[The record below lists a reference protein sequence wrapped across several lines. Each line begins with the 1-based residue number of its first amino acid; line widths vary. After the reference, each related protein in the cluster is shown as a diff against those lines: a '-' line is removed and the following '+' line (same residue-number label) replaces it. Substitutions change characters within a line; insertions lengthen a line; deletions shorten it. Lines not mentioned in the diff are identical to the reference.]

1 VNPNR
6 EKKDKL
12 FNALINAE
20 EAWCMQRTWGGGD
33 GHRIFLEPPLDF
45 GLDHPLR
52 DSEPIVFRRSFM
64 GMSSFSPPI
73 EINQKLVHSLGL
85 HFLEDRK
92 VFCRLNDEGDLE
104 EVIHVFQD
112 EGTGNFDSRACVLI
126 KSKTLAEYMAVGAYA
141 LFRKFDVTRH
151 DSRFSEWEGA
161 ESHFDAQDLFYN
173 CGRTTVGSASYIHG
187 GQILRPAVTVEEL
200 VEEWKQSEDPASR
213 EYETFLIHDW
223 KNDQIVECSSAPDE
237 LSNYFQQSAKPFEL
251 SPAFFSPE
259 VLTKYKADPEKYDL
273 RDRSITCRNS
283 WCLKTYDINDAGQ
296 VHTYIGYLQHLPH
309 REQRHWKLYNE
320 RPKMGL
326 SRRAIET
333 DFEGKYSSIEDP
345 LESLKHT
352 VDALDQNQPLWWSQR
367 GSELIRRVHYP
378 VTTSSKEWADELQ
391 LLDQLI
397 VEGFVATELRRM
409 ALAAGA
415 QIDARWQSLKT
426 IQVLLAT
433 RGNSNAD
440 DLVGPL
446 RRLHHLRSKVSGH
459 HTTERAQLEKDAFAE
474 HGSLNAHFRSL
485 CCECN
490 ESFTTIFAALR
501 AIP

>member
-1 VNPNR
+1 
-6 EKKDKL
+6 
-12 FNALINAE
+12 
-20 EAWCMQRTWGGGD
+20 
-33 GHRIFLEPPLDF
+33 
-45 GLDHPLR
+45 
-52 DSEPIVFRRSFM
+52 
-64 GMSSFSPPI
+64 
-73 EINQKLVHSLGL
+73 
-85 HFLEDRK
+85 
-92 VFCRLNDEGDLE
+92 
-104 EVIHVFQD
+104 
-112 EGTGNFDSRACVLI
+112 
-126 KSKTLAEYMAVGAYA
+126 
-141 LFRKFDVTRH
+141 
-151 DSRFSEWEGA
+151 
-161 ESHFDAQDLFYN
+161 
-173 CGRTTVGSASYIHG
+173 
-187 GQILRPAVTVEEL
+187 L